1 MWGLDWVQQTAR
13 GFQQNITES
22 AAIAPGR
29 EEIAKLTR
37 LGPRAVSYSKP
48 FSCWCPVAGGQ
59 RGWRATQAHSASGNQ
74 RLLWAHLH
82 RDVVNPRYPG
92 SSYCSGWADN
102 RSNFF
107 QINLRTVLPTVHQ
120 HVQIQIRGRNI
131 LDHVYTN
138 TSGRYKALP
147 HPHFGI
153 PAQISLLLLP
163 TYSQLINHQLKL
175 WRYGQMKPQQPYR
188 TVLTD
193 THHPPK
199 RCNRGSEPPPMAT
212 ALADGSVYSPVCGL
226 NVVADGCTVCW
237 WLTLFH

>member
-1 MWGLDWVQQTAR
+1 MKGDSGSLSIRKSET
-13 GFQQNITES
+13 
-22 AAIAPGR
+22 
-29 EEIAKLTR
+29 
-37 LGPRAVSYSKP
+37 AVSTS
-48 FSCWCPVAGGQ
+48 S
-59 RGWRATQAHSASGNQ
+59 
-74 RLLWAHLH
+74 

-92 SSYCSGWADN
+92 SSYCYGRADN

-175 WRYGQMKPQQPYR
+175 
-188 TVLTD
+188 
-193 THHPPK
+193 
-199 RCNRGSEPPPMAT
+199 
-212 ALADGSVYSPVCGL
+212 
-226 NVVADGCTVCW
+226 
-237 WLTLFH
+237 